1 MTNRTRLDANQ
12 VIKNVY
18 NENVDALD
26 TVGVYDEIQSAFLE
40 SMEENIEVLAT
51 EVKWDQLNTTFP
63 SITSELYTYKLNDV
77 VVMTVLVEYTTAQK
91 VTISSIQKT
100 KF

>member
-18 NENVDALD
+18 NETVDALD
-26 TVGVYDEIQSAFLE
+26 TVGLYDEIQSTFLE

-51 EVKWDQLNTTFP
+51 EVKWDNLNVTFP
-63 SITSELYTYKLNDV
+63 TITSEVYTYQLNGSI
-77 VVMTVLVEYTTAQK
+77 VMTVNVQYTTAQK
-91 VTISSIQKT
+91 TTILSIQKT
-100 KF
+100 KL

>member
-63 SITSELYTYKLNDV
+63 SITSELYTYKLNNI

>member
-18 NENVDALD
+18 NEEVDALG

-40 SMEENIEVLAT
+40 SIEEN
-51 EVKWDQLNTTFP
+51 VKKQADHVNWDKLETTFP
-63 SITSELYTYKLNDV
+63 ATNTELYTYKLNDSIV
-77 VVMTVLVEYTTAQK
+77 RTVLVIYEDSSK
-91 VTISSIQKT
+91 KTILSIQKT
-100 KF
+100 SY

>member
-18 NENVDALD
+18 NETVDALD
-26 TVGVYDEIQSAFLE
+26 TVGIYDEIQSTFLE
-40 SMEENIEVLAT
+40 SIEENIEVLAD
-51 EVKWDQLNTTFP
+51 EVNWDQLNTTFP
-63 SITSELYTYKLNDV
+63 SVSSELYTYKLNTV
-77 VVMTVLVEYTTAQK
+77 TVMTVLVTYTTAQK
-91 VTISSIQKT
+91 NTILSIQKT

>member
-18 NENVDALD
+18 NETVDALD
-26 TVGVYDEIQSAFLE
+26 TVGLYDEIQSTFLE

-51 EVKWDQLNTTFP
+51 EVKWDNLNVTFP
-63 SITSELYTYKLNDV
+63 TITSETYTYQLNGV
-77 VVMTVLVEYTTAQK
+77 VVMTVSVVYTTAQK
-91 VTISSIQKT
+91 NTILSIQKT
-100 KF
+100 KL

>member
-26 TVGVYDEIQSAFLE
+26 TVGVFDEIQSAFLE

-63 SITSELYTYKLNDV
+63 SVTSELYTYKLNTI
-77 VVMTVLVEYTTAQK
+77 VVMTVLVNYTTAQK
-91 VTISSIQKT
+91 TTILSIQKT

>member
-18 NENVDALD
+18 NENIEALE
-26 TVGVYDEIQSAFLE
+26 TVGAFDEIQSAFLE

-63 SITSELYTYKLNDV
+63 SVTSELYTYKLNTET
-77 VVMTVLVEYTTAQK
+77 VMTVLVNYTTAQK
-91 VTISSIQKT
+91 TTILSIQKT